1 MTSPFMAAYADLLV
15 KTCHARGAHAI
26 GGMAAFVPSK
36 ANPEATAAAL
46 EKTRADK
53 AREAGAGFD
62 GSWVAHPGLVQTCV
76 DAFDA
81 VLGDRPHQLDK
92 QRDDVMVTAA
102 QLTDVRSTGGEITL
116 DGVRTNVAVSLEYL
130 AAWIGGAGAVAI
142 NNLMEDAATVEISRM
157 QIWQWVHRGAIT
169 ADGTPV
175 TAELVRGL
183 LAEEVERLSRDA
195 DEPVQARVAAART
208 VFETAALAEQWPQF
222 FTNFAYDSY
231 LVEAS

>member
-1 MTSPFMAAYADLLV
+1 MPVSTAPGSPIRHWSRPVL
-15 KTCHARGAHAI
+15 
-26 GGMAAFVPSK
+26 
-36 ANPEATAAAL
+36 
-46 EKTRADK
+46 
-53 AREAGAGFD
+53 
-62 GSWVAHPGLVQTCV
+62 

-81 VLGDRPHQLDK
+81 VLGDRPNQLGK
-92 QRDDVMVTAA
+92 QRPDVTVTRS
-102 QLTDVRSTGGEITL
+102 QLTDVAGAGGEITL
-116 DGVRTNVAVSLEYL
+116 DGVRTNVAVGLEYL

-157 QIWQWVHRGAIT
+157 QIWQWVHHRAST

-175 TAELVRGL
+175 TAELVRGI
-183 LAEEVERLSRDA
+183 LAEEVERLSQGA
-195 DEPVQARVAAART
+195 GEAVQARVAAARA